1 MVFIVSRFGVEHS
14 EQAVRNGSEEPG
26 STMAAGV
33 LSDPPYST
41 AGARSGEHTSEME
54 RDPPV
59 STRVP
64 TAKYTKVGETLRHV
78 IPGHMQCSMACGGR
92 ACKYENP
99 SRWSDEEQAI
109 KGLYSSWI
117 TDNLLAMARPSTEI
131 IEKYNIIDQFQRC
144 GLRTVINLQR
154 PGEHASC
161 GYPLEQESGFTYRP
175 ETFMEAGIYF
185 YNFGWKDY
193 GVASLT
199 TILDM
204 VKVMSFAIQEGKMAV
219 HCHAGLGRTGV
230 LLACYLVFT
239 TRMSADQAILF
250 MRAKRPN
257 SIQTRGQL
265 LCVREFAQFLVPL
278 RNVFSC
284 AEPKANPVTLSQY
297 LTRQRH
303 LLHGYEA
310 RQLKNTPKIVHVVC
324 KLLLDIAENRQV
336 IQEEVLE
343 IPDLTAEV
351 EKTVSQQA
359 IQQLG
364 KEMIGKGISVPSPR
378 PPSLPK
384 LPSVPAN
391 DAVLPSD
398 HDLDPLW
405 NRQNGGRIK
414 SGPCLRK
421 SYSESDVHRV
431 GVTWILVDSPLAVQE
446 AKPFT
451 NTLSKQCLSQNNLA
465 EDHEPHEAIPS
476 SVPLSHKQG
485 LLYSST
491 SSIWEQSKAA
501 HEKSESPLF
510 HRRRPL
516 KGGHRSLS
524 LGCTERGEKV
534 NSRAV
539 VSAWQAERKAVAHQN
554 QSTGRTSPV
563 EAPEFHTGDGN
574 DEIDRS
580 PEIPTFTLQ
589 AELPPDARRLRVAQA
604 LAVELDEDWE
614 EHRQK
619 VSSWQT
625 ELNSREGAWER
636 MCTERDP
643 VVLAGIMWSWLE
655 QLKEPII
662 TKEDV
667 QALDRNHQDLQLALS
682 SMDKGPKQTLV
693 CILHCVAH
701 LKTIPEEAEAA
712 VLDRTIKAFTKMGSD
727 SEEEITVHRTLKA
740 ILKPVLHDMRKKAME
755 ELETPCYCISVP

>member
-1 MVFIVSRFGVEHS
+1 MKLPWNRVRWVYSSAMVFIVSRYGMELPEQGVK
-14 EQAVRNGSEEPG
+14 NGSEEPG
-26 STMAAGV
+26 CAMAAGV
-33 LSDPPYST
+33 SVLSDLPHCAPG
-41 AGARSGEHTSEME
+41 AGGVELSSETDM
-54 RDPPV
+54 DTPV
-59 STRVP
+59 SGRVP

-78 IPGHMQCSMACGGR
+78 IPGPMQCSMACGGR

-99 SRWSDEEQAI
+99 SRWSSEEQAI
-109 KGLYSSWI
+109 RGLYSSWI

-161 GYPLEQESGFTYRP
+161 GNPLEQDSGFTYRP

-250 MRAKRPN
+250 VRAKRPN

-284 AEPKANPVTLSQY
+284 AEPKANPVTLCQY

-310 RQLKNTPKIVHVVC
+310 RQLKNVPKIVHLVC
-324 KLLLDIAENRQV
+324 KLLLDIAEDRQV
-336 IQEEVLE
+336 IEEEIVE

-364 KEMIGKGISVPSPR
+364 KEMIGKGIGVPSPR
-378 PPSLPK
+378 SLGLETPPPSA
-384 LPSVPAN
+384 PAR
-391 DAVLPSD
+391 DAVLSSD
-398 HDLDPLW
+398 NDLDPLW
-405 NRQNGGRIK
+405 KRQNPERT
-414 SGPCLRK
+414 GPRPRLRK
-421 SYSESDVHRV
+421 SLSYSDSDLR
-431 GVTWILVDSPLAVQE
+431 SLAARGCE
-446 AKPFT
+446 PFT
-451 NTLSKQCLSQNNLA
+451 NALGKQCLSQENLA
-465 EDHEPHEAIPS
+465 EARENSRSPGLPSPCIPS
-476 SVPLSHKQG
+476 SPSPDG
-485 LLYSST
+485 
-491 SSIWEQSKAA
+491 EQRRVGSG
-501 HEKSESPLF
+501 SPLF
-510 HRRRPL
+510 TRRKPL
-516 KGGHRSLS
+516 QHGHRSLS
-524 LGCTERGEKV
+524 LGSSEGSGNSDVKI

-539 VSAWQAERKAVAHQN
+539 VSAWHAERKAGIEQN
-554 QSTGRTSPV
+554 QSAGLSPS
-563 EAPEFHTGDGN
+563 GDA
-574 DEIDRS
+574 S
-580 PEIPTFTLQ
+580 PDIPFIILQ
-589 AELPPDARRLRVAQA
+589 TELSPDARRLLVAQA
-604 LAVELDEDWE
+604 LTLDLD
-614 EHRQK
+614 RDGQDQK
-619 VSSWQT
+619 HKVLSWQT
-625 ELNSREGAWER
+625 ELNSREGTWER
-636 MCTERDP
+636 LCVERDP
-643 VVLAGIMWSWLE
+643 CVLAGLMWSWLE
-655 QLKEPII
+655 QLKEPVI

-667 QALDRNHQDLQLALS
+667 QALSKNRQDLSLQHVLS
-682 SMDKGPKQTLV
+682 SIDKGPRQTLV

-701 LKTIPEEAEAA
+701 LLTIPEEVEAA
-712 VLDRTIKAFTKMGSD
+712 FLQRAIKAFTKIGSED
-727 SEEEITVHRTLKA
+727 ELNVYRTLKE
-740 ILKPVLHDMRKKAME
+740 ILKPVLHEMRKKAIE
-755 ELETPCYCISVP
+755 EPETPCYCIQLP